1 MARLPE
7 FFLVGAPK
15 AGSTALWRFL
25 DAHPEV
31 WMSPIKEPNYFAR
44 EVREENFE
52 AGLRRRVELERRELR
67 AYFDAPVLAKRAGGI
82 ISAWEDYVRLFAEAG
97 DKKAAGEASVCYL
110 WSATAAELIAETIP
124 QAKILVL
131 LRDPAERAFSEYLQ
145 GVSNGSVRW
154 SFREQIERNLCDKS
168 GKLSVHFPFLE
179 LGLYSGQVERYIE
192 RFGKNVWIGFYDDFR
207 ERPAEVFA
215 EICRF
220 VGVKDDVRADLTRRY
235 NEAEPP
241 RFAGVAWAKR
251 SGVWERAARLAP
263 KRVRPVVRKAL
274 TKRPGTVR
282 MEARDRAMLVDFY
295 REDIEK
301 LEGMV
306 GRSLEGWL
314 RVE

>member
-1 MARLPE
+1 MERLPE

-15 AGSTALWRFL
+15 AGTTALWRLL

-31 WMSPIKEPNYFAR
+31 WMSPVKEPNYFAL

-52 AGLRRRVELERRELR
+52 AGLRRRMERERRSLR
-67 AYFDAPVLAKRAGGI
+67 KYLDAPVLGKRAGGI
-82 ISAWEDYVRLFAEAG
+82 VREWEDYLRLFAGAG
-97 DKKAAGEASVCYL
+97 DRKAAGEASVCYL
-110 WSATAAELIAETIP
+110 WSATAAELIAEKIP
-124 QAKILVL
+124 RAKILIL

-154 SFREQIERNLCDKS
+154 SFREQIERNLRDRS
-168 GKLSVHFPFLE
+168 GRISVHFPFLE
-179 LGLYSGQVERYIE
+179 LGLYAGQVGRYRE

-220 VGVKDDVRADLTRRY
+220 VGVSDDVPADFTRRH

-241 RFAGVAWAKR
+241 RFADVGWMKR
-251 SGVWERAARLAP
+251 SGVWDRAARLMPP
-263 KRVRPVVRKAL
+263 KARPVVRKAL
-274 TKRPGTVR
+274 TRAPGTVR
-282 MEARDRAMLVDFY
+282 MGARDRATLVDFY
-295 REDIEK
+295 REDIGK
-301 LEGMV
+301 LEEMV
-306 GRSLEGWL
+306 GRSLKGWL